1 MKAKTNYFFVLLAFA
16 ICQPAQPQ
24 SSKRLSD
31 VALMHEMRA
40 TPSPLNNAVV
50 SDKNVSF
57 MWPLSNHKSYYME
70 NSPAWKKPKEN
81 DTNYR
86 IRFSKDPSFNDKL
99 FSASSSWPFYNPD
112 NELSPGTWYWQ
123 FGYVRGDTT
132 EWSDILQFEV
142 KENPEKFIPPSYK
155 SLMEKLPREHPRVL
169 VFESEWTDFIQKSRE
184 KEEREW
190 YIQKANEIINTE
202 RVNLDEAINT
212 SFMEGLENEVKK
224 KAMITRESRRIV
236 DREEQNIDVLTRAY
250 LLTKKRAYLDD
261 AMKRIEEMVSWKNS
275 PHLVGDFNQATLLS
289 VTSLAYDSFYQML
302 TEKQKKMLLHEI
314 KENGSDLFSDF
325 ANRLEN
331 HIADNH
337 NWQMNF
343 RIFTMAAFAVYGEI
357 PEAGLWTEY
366 AYNLWLARF
375 PGLNKDGAWH
385 NGDSYFHTNIR
396 TLVEVP
402 YFYTKVTGYDFFRD
416 PWYKGSAM
424 YVIFQQ
430 PPFSKSGGN
439 GSSHQNVTT
448 PRGTRVAYADALA
461 RLTNNSFLSDY
472 VEVISESEPD
482 IMKQSF
488 GSKPG
493 DLSWF
498 RVHCNTPLPK
508 GDKLAGLPLSYVF
521 PQTGLASFMSDWK
534 DLNRNAMFTFRSSP
548 YGSTSHALANQ
559 NAFNTFYGG
568 KALFYST
575 GHHSSFI
582 DAHSFFSHR
591 STRAHNT
598 ILINGMGQKI
608 GTEGYGWIPRYYEG
622 TKISYVTGDA
632 SNAYGEVISP
642 IWKERAE
649 KSGLSLSPENG
660 WGKNHLL
667 TYRRHI
673 VKLGDAGLVFIYD
686 ELEADTLV
694 HWNYLLHTIENP
706 MTIVQKEHAIQIRAT
721 NEKGTSDAYLFSN
734 DELEV
739 EMTNK
744 FFTPALNWL
753 KANNEGYFEP
763 YKNHWHFEATTPMRK
778 IYRFATIINT
788 HDRKEQGIVPEHISD
803 TEIRA
808 GNWSIT
814 FNLSPRGKASF
825 SIDNRTDDIK
835 LIYDDITTIQE
846 NGITTILKDELPELE
861 I

>member
-1 MKAKTNYFFVLLAFA
+1 MNYL
-16 ICQPAQPQ
+16 
-24 SSKRLSD
+24 
-31 VALMHEMRA
+31 
-40 TPSPLNNAVV
+40 
-50 SDKNVSF
+50 
-57 MWPLSNHKSYYME
+57 
-70 NSPAWKKPKEN
+70 
-81 DTNYR
+81 
-86 IRFSKDPSFNDKL
+86 
-99 FSASSSWPFYNPD
+99 
-112 NELSPGTWYWQ
+112 
-123 FGYVRGDTT
+123 
-132 EWSDILQFEV
+132 
-142 KENPEKFIPPSYK
+142 
-155 SLMEKLPREHPRVL
+155 
-169 VFESEWTDFIQKSRE
+169 
-184 KEEREW
+184 
-190 YIQKANEIINTE
+190 
-202 RVNLDEAINT
+202 
-212 SFMEGLENEVKK
+212 
-224 KAMITRESRRIV
+224 TRESRRIV

-250 LLTKKRAYLDD
+250 LLTKNRVYLDG

-289 VTSLAYDSFYQML
+289 VTSLAYDSFYRML
-302 TEKQKKMLLHEI
+302 TKKQKKMLLNEI
-314 KENGSDLFSDF
+314 KENGSDIFSDF

-357 PEAGLWTEY
+357 PEADLWTEY

-439 GSSHQNVTT
+439 GSSHQNVTK

-472 VEVISESEPD
+472 VDVISESEPD
-482 IMKQSF
+482 ILKQSF

-498 RVHCNTPLPK
+498 RIHCNIPLPK
-508 GDKLAGLPLSYVF
+508 GNKLAGLPLSYVF

-598 ILINGMGQKI
+598 ILIDGMGQKI

-622 TKISYVTGDA
+622 SSISYVLGDA
-632 SNAYGEVISP
+632 SNAYGKISSP
-642 IWKERAE
+642 LWLKRAE
-649 KSGLSLSPENG
+649 LSEIEFTPEKG
-660 WGKNHLL
+660 WDENKLEVF
-667 TYRRHI
+667 RRHI
-673 VKLGDAGLVFIYD
+673 IQLGKSGIYVLYD
-686 ELEADTLV
+686 ELEAAEPAN
-694 HWNYLLHTIENP
+694 WSFLLHTTEEPMSVNNSWDYVTVTGTNSIGGRSVAHIFCSEKIETSLTDQFFSEPENWKNVTDQSGKAVIYP
-706 MTIVQKEHAIQIRAT
+706 SHYHFTAETAKSKTAIFLTIIDTHGKERKDYNIEIGGESIKMAEWIIEFNLINAGSGFISVVNRKT
-721 NEKGTSDAYLFSN
+721 GDSLLYDKRKN
-734 DELEV
+734 DGITV
-739 EMTNK
+739 IKDIVNGNK
-744 FFTPALNWL
+744 F
-753 KANNEGYFEP
+753 
-763 YKNHWHFEATTPMRK
+763 
-778 IYRFATIINT
+778 
-788 HDRKEQGIVPEHISD
+788 
-803 TEIRA
+803 EIRLCDV
-808 GNWSIT
+808 I
-814 FNLSPRGKASF
+814 P
-825 SIDNRTDDIK
+825 D
-835 LIYDDITTIQE
+835 
-846 NGITTILKDELPELE
+846 LE